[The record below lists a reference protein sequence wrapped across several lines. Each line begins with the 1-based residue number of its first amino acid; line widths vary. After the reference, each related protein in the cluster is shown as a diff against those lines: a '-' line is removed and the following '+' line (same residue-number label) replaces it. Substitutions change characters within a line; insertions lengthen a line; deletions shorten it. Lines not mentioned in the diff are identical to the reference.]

1 MTPLKTILID
11 DEPLARAM
19 LEELLSTEKD
29 IQIVAQ
35 CADGFE
41 GLKAIQE
48 HQPDFIFLDIQMP
61 KITGFEMLELL
72 EKPPAVVFT
81 TAYDEYAIKAFE
93 VNALDYLLKPINFE
107 RFQKALAKL
116 RQQINTQPEVTLH
129 DQLSQI
135 QLPEQT
141 QRIVVKDNGHIKII
155 PLPEVLYIE
164 AADDY
169 AKITTESKYYLKH
182 QRMAHFEA
190 QLPAHQFVRVHRSYI
205 VNVQHIHK
213 VELYE
218 KENYCVLLRNQAKI
232 PVSRTGYGKLKAV
245 LGI

>member
-169 AKITTESKYYLKH
+169 AKITT
-182 QRMAHFEA
+182 
-190 QLPAHQFVRVHRSYI
+190 
-205 VNVQHIHK
+205 
-213 VELYE
+213 
-218 KENYCVLLRNQAKI
+218 
-232 PVSRTGYGKLKAV
+232 
-245 LGI
+245 